1 MLGDSFAYL
10 KLHARPSR
18 PLPKLA
24 KHLARDRAERI
35 VFKLLEENYLV
46 YAVDKLGL
54 EELAKLFLTSYI
66 LFDTL
71 VALRKAERSF
81 SSVGVCEQI

>member
-1 MLGDSFAYL
+1 MLGNSFAYL
-10 KLHARPSR
+10 KLHTRSSR

-24 KHLARDRAERI
+24 KHLAGDRAERI
-35 VFKLLEENYLV
+35 VFKLLKENYLV

-54 EELAKLFLTSYI
+54 EELAKLFLASDI
-66 LFDTL
+66 LLDTL

-81 SSVGVCEQI
+81 SSVGVREQI